1 MKQLYY
7 TIFCLLTLP
16 FLASCY
22 DDEGG
27 NDFDSP
33 MQDVTM
39 VIPGTAYSGSLGST
53 ITITPEVETDIP
65 ESDLQF
71 IWEANGDLVNE
82 VGRETYSPLL
92 PEEQWQKVLTYTCQ
106 LDDNIADLNVSYEVR
121 LHARQIST
129 GRDFYSANTVTLTIE
144 GISGLLVLHGDDN
157 TSDVGV
163 LSAEEF
169 MPSTSSIPET
179 PIVQSTLYSDANDG
193 VTIAGRGEAIVQTT
207 SAYMSPQYRD
217 RARIYVKT
225 DEEVVFLNYETLAYD
240 GDWNSLFYLGGRPE
254 QVNDGN
260 PQGYVINGQNL
271 AAFDGD
277 DVFIA
282 QPFGSSWPYL
292 FASYTPESACAD
304 GHAFTFLPFFTE
316 VHYSGIQNMMYA
328 NSVDGDNTRKGF
340 VGVSTSSDMST
351 GGYPGSSRLLDT
363 KGDIVPF
370 NPGDMKADLVQMKMD
385 GRSHMLAVLKGDAT
399 HPDYPGQYFAVDLM
413 PNPDTGSDTGESGN
427 KSIPQYIY
435 NISTFPGIADAI
447 AFDFGTASNM
457 SYYATPNAI
466 YQYGFDGSTVYQP
479 NVLNM
484 SDGSALAITGEITM
498 MKFLESPNVTTHNTE
513 PILVVATWDGTN
525 SAIYALHISTG
536 DGKVLRA
543 AKYDAETVDGWAFG
557 RIADVNIKSV

>member
-129 GRDFYSANTVTLTIE
+129 GRDFYSDNTVTLTIE

-169 MPSTSSIPET
+169 MPSSSSIPET
-179 PIVQSTLYSDANDG
+179 PAAQPTLYSDGNDD
-193 VTIAGRGEAIVQTT
+193 TAIAGRGEAIVQTT
-207 SAYMSPQYRD
+207 SEYMNPQYRD

-225 DEEVVFLNYETLAYD
+225 DEEVAFLNYETLAYD
-240 GDWNSLFYLGGRPE
+240 GDWNSLFYLAGRPE
-254 QVNDGN
+254 QVNDGD

-282 QPFGSSWPYL
+282 QPFGNSWPYL

-340 VGVSTSSDMST
+340 VGVSTSTDMST

-413 PNPDTGSDTGESGN
+413 PNPDTGSDTGESGY
-427 KSIPQYIY
+427 KSVPQYVY

-457 SYYATPNAI
+457 SYYATPSAI

-479 NVLNM
+479 NVLNI
-484 SDGSALAITGEITM
+484 SDGSALAITDEITM

>member
-7 TIFCLLTLP
+7 TIICLLALP

-33 MQDVTM
+33 MQNVTM
-39 VIPGTAYSGSLGST
+39 VIPGTAYSGPLGST
-53 ITITPEVETDIP
+53 ITITPEVETGIP

-71 IWEANGDLVNE
+71 IWEAKGTLLNE
-82 VGRETYSPLL
+82 NGRETYSPIL
-92 PEEQWQKVLTYTCQ
+92 PEEQWQKVLTYTCR
-106 LDDNIADLNVSYEVR
+106 LDDNITNLNVSYKVR
-121 LHARQIST
+121 LHARQLST
-129 GRDFYSANTVTLTIE
+129 GRDFYSDNTVTLTIE
-144 GISGLLVLHGDDN
+144 GITGLLVLHGDDN

-169 MPSTSSIPET
+169 MPSSSSIPET
-179 PIVQSTLYSDANDG
+179 PSAQPTLYSDGNDG
-193 VTIAGRGEAIVQTT
+193 AAIAGRGEAIVQTI
-207 SAYMSPQYRD
+207 SSFMLSQYMD

-225 DEEVVFLNYETLAYD
+225 DEEVAFLNYETLAYD

-254 QVNDGN
+254 QVNDGD

-292 FASYTPESACAD
+292 FASYTPESACSD
-304 GHAFTFLPFFTE
+304 GHAFTFLPFFTD

-328 NSVDGDNTRKGF
+328 NSVDGDDTRKGF
-340 VGVSTSSDMST
+340 VGVSTSTDMST

-363 KGDIVPF
+363 QSDNVPF

-413 PNPDTGSDTGESGN
+413 PNPDTGSDTGESGY
-427 KSIPQYIY
+427 KSVPQYVY

-457 SYYATPNAI
+457 SYYATPSAI

-484 SDGSALAITGEITM
+484 SDGSALTITGEITM

>member
-22 DDEGG
+22 DDKGG

-39 VIPGTAYSGSLGST
+39 VIPGTAYSGPLGST
-53 ITITPEVETDIP
+53 ITITPKVETDIP

-71 IWEANGDLVNE
+71 IWEANGDLFNE

-92 PEEQWQKVLTYTCQ
+92 PEEQWQKVLTYTCR
-106 LDDNIADLNVSYEVR
+106 LDDNIANLNVSYEVR

-129 GRDFYSANTVTLTIE
+129 GRDFYSDNTVTLTIE
-144 GISGLLVLHGDDN
+144 GITGLLVLHGDDN

-163 LSAEEF
+163 LTAEEF

-179 PIVQSTLYSDANDG
+179 PGAQPTLYTDG
-193 VTIAGRGEAIVQTT
+193 NGGTAIAGRGEAIVQTT
-207 SAYMSPQYRD
+207 SSWMSPQYMD

-225 DEEVVFLNYETLAYD
+225 DEEVAFLNYETLAYD

-254 QVNDGN
+254 QVNDGD

-292 FASYTPESACAD
+292 FASYTPESACSD
-304 GHAFTFLPFFTE
+304 GHAFTFLPFFTD

-328 NSVDGDNTRKGF
+328 NSVDGDDTRKGF
-340 VGVSTSSDMST
+340 VGVSTSTDMST

-363 KGDIVPF
+363 RSDNVPF

-385 GRSHMLAVLKGDAT
+385 GRSHMLAVLKDDAT

-413 PNPDTGSDTGESGN
+413 PNPDTGSDTGESGY
-427 KSIPQYIY
+427 KSVPQYVY

-457 SYYATPNAI
+457 SYYATPSAI

>member
-22 DDEGG
+22 DDKGG

-39 VIPGTAYSGSLGST
+39 VIPGTAYSGPLGST
-53 ITITPEVETDIP
+53 ITITPKVETDIP

-71 IWEANGDLVNE
+71 IWEANGDLFNE

-413 PNPDTGSDTGESGN
+413 PNPDTGSDTGESGY
-427 KSIPQYIY
+427 KSVPQYVY

>member
-413 PNPDTGSDTGESGN
+413 PNPDTGSDTGESGY
-427 KSIPQYIY
+427 KSVPQYVY

-457 SYYATPNAI
+457 SYYATPSAI

>member
-39 VIPGTAYSGSLGST
+39 VIPGTAYSGPLGST

-71 IWEANGDLVNE
+71 IWEAQGDLVNE

-129 GRDFYSANTVTLTIE
+129 GRDFYSDNTVTLTIE

-169 MPSTSSIPET
+169 MPSSSSIPET

-413 PNPDTGSDTGESGN
+413 PNPDTGSDTGESGY
-427 KSIPQYIY
+427 KSVPQYVY

-457 SYYATPNAI
+457 SYYATPSAI

>member
-207 SAYMSPQYRD
+207 SEYMNPQYRD

-225 DEEVVFLNYETLAYD
+225 DEEVAFLNYETLAYD
-240 GDWNSLFYLGGRPE
+240 GDWNSLFYLAGRPE
-254 QVNDGN
+254 QVNSGI
-260 PQGYVINGQNL
+260 PQGYVINGQL
-271 AAFDGD
+271 AVAFDGN

-282 QPFGSSWPYL
+282 QPFGNSWPYL

-304 GHAFTFLPFFTE
+304 GHAFTFQPFFTN

-328 NSVDGDNTRKGF
+328 RSVDGDETRKGF
-340 VGVSTSSDMST
+340 VGVSTS
-351 GGYPGSSRLLDT
+351 YPGENAFPSSSRLIDT
-363 KGDIVPF
+363 RSDNVPF

-413 PNPDTGSDTGESGN
+413 PNPDTGSDTGESGY
-427 KSIPQYIY
+427 KSVPQYVY

-457 SYYATPNAI
+457 SYYATPSAI

-484 SDGSALAITGEITM
+484 SDGSALTITGEITM

>member
-1 MKQLYY
+1 M
-7 TIFCLLTLP
+7 
-16 FLASCY
+16 
-22 DDEGG
+22 
-27 NDFDSP
+27 
-33 MQDVTM
+33 
-39 VIPGTAYSGSLGST
+39 
-53 ITITPEVETDIP
+53 
-65 ESDLQF
+65 
-71 IWEANGDLVNE
+71 
-82 VGRETYSPLL
+82 
-92 PEEQWQKVLTYTCQ
+92 
-106 LDDNIADLNVSYEVR
+106 
-121 LHARQIST
+121 
-129 GRDFYSANTVTLTIE
+129 
-144 GISGLLVLHGDDN
+144 
-157 TSDVGV
+157 
-163 LSAEEF
+163 
-169 MPSTSSIPET
+169 
-179 PIVQSTLYSDANDG
+179 
-193 VTIAGRGEAIVQTT
+193 
-207 SAYMSPQYRD
+207 
-217 RARIYVKT
+217 
-225 DEEVVFLNYETLAYD
+225 VFLNYETLAYD
-240 GDWNSLFYLGGRPE
+240 GDWNSLFYLAGRPD
-254 QVNDGN
+254 QVNDGD
-260 PQGYVINGQNL
+260 PQGYVINGQL
-271 AAFDGD
+271 TVAFDGD

-282 QPFGSSWPYL
+282 QPFGNSWPYL
-292 FASYTPESACAD
+292 FANYSPETTCSD
-304 GHAFTFLPFFTE
+304 GHAFTFLPFFTD

-413 PNPDTGSDTGESGN
+413 PNPDTGSDTGESGY
-427 KSIPQYIY
+427 KSVPQYVY

-457 SYYATPNAI
+457 SYYATPSAI

>member
-39 VIPGTAYSGSLGST
+39 VIPSTAYSGSLGST

-217 RARIYVKT
+217 RARIYV
-225 DEEVVFLNYETLAYD
+225 NRRR
-240 GDWNSLFYLGGRPE
+240 GGF
-254 QVNDGN
+254 
-260 PQGYVINGQNL
+260 PQL
-271 AAFDGD
+271 
-277 DVFIA
+277 
-282 QPFGSSWPYL
+282 
-292 FASYTPESACAD
+292 
-304 GHAFTFLPFFTE
+304 
-316 VHYSGIQNMMYA
+316 
-328 NSVDGDNTRKGF
+328 
-340 VGVSTSSDMST
+340 
-351 GGYPGSSRLLDT
+351 
-363 KGDIVPF
+363 
-370 NPGDMKADLVQMKMD
+370 
-385 GRSHMLAVLKGDAT
+385 
-399 HPDYPGQYFAVDLM
+399 
-413 PNPDTGSDTGESGN
+413 
-427 KSIPQYIY
+427 
-435 NISTFPGIADAI
+435 
-447 AFDFGTASNM
+447 
-457 SYYATPNAI
+457 
-466 YQYGFDGSTVYQP
+466 
-479 NVLNM
+479 
-484 SDGSALAITGEITM
+484 
-498 MKFLESPNVTTHNTE
+498 
-513 PILVVATWDGTN
+513 
-525 SAIYALHISTG
+525 
-536 DGKVLRA
+536 
-543 AKYDAETVDGWAFG
+543 
-557 RIADVNIKSV
+557 